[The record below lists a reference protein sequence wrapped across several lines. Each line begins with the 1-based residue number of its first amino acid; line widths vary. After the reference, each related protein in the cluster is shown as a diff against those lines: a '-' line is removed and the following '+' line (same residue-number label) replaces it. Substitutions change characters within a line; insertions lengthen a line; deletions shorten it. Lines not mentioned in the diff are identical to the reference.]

1 VLSSKGD
8 YGSEG
13 VDMSRVKVSVLLS
26 DDSLKRINDVVKQVK
41 SKGMKVDRVL
51 QKTGVLTGSVEADDL
66 GGLNTI
72 KGVSGVEQERSVGIA
87 PPDSDV
93 Q

>member
-1 VLSSKGD
+1 MLEEAKEPDVP
-8 YGSEG
+8 
-13 VDMSRVKVSVLLS
+13 MSRVNVSVLVSDESLS
-26 DDSLKRINDVVKQVK
+26 RIDDVVKQVK
-41 SKGMKVDRVL
+41 SRGMHVDRVL

-66 GGLNTI
+66 GGLN
-72 KGVSGVEQERSVGIA
+72 KVNGVSGVEQQRQIRIA